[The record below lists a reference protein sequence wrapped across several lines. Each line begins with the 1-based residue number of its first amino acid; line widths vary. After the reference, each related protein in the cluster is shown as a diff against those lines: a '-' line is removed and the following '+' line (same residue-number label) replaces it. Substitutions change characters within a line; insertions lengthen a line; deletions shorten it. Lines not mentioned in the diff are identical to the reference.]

1 MTLFKKIQQTGFGLT
16 LFLVINLPI
25 VCLAQPA
32 IPINDSIDQHI
43 FTYREIEYL
52 EDPTDKLSITQVSS
66 AEFENKFIANTFYKP
81 ENKNRKSTYW
91 FRIKIKHNS
100 GTGKEWVAEF
110 FDQTID
116 QLEFYSPIENGGYKS
131 TAMGDELEFDNRNA
145 WHKNF
150 IIRINPYGNEEHH
163 YYAKVKSKQ
172 RADVMI
178 VLRSQSWLFHYALD
192 EYFFFGIFY
201 GMILV
206 FSFYNLLMFIAVR
219 ERHYLYYILYLV
231 SLGLYEMSADGIGFQ
246 YLWPK
251 WPVFNYYAPNLF
263 LYFASTAAMIFSASL
278 LNLRKANDWLF
289 KIFVGVF
296 LIRTTF
302 LVVSLTLIPSWF
314 SFRFIE
320 MLPFLSIYYASIRS
334 YFFVKYTPARFLV
347 MAYSFV
353 ALAIGYKIVENANI
367 DWKPI
372 GELSYY
378 SLGFSFVI
386 EMLLLSFAISDKIR
400 ILRLEKNEAQIN
412 TINQLNENQLLKDN
426 LNKILEEQVQLK
438 TAEITRNLALIEEQ
452 NHQLENANRQLESQ
466 ALEIA
471 EINQLLSRDN
481 VQLQHDVAIAKE
493 ARVLSKEVD
502 FEEFSSIYPDDDSCL
517 KFISSIKW
525 QNGFWCKR
533 CNHMN
538 YGEGRSSYSRR
549 CSRCGYEESVTAY
562 TLLQNT
568 RLPINKAFYMIFLV
582 YSSNGRISS
591 HKLSEI
597 LHIRQSTCWLY
608 SSKIKKAMKERAKAG
623 KMHHADGWDSIIFS

>member
-1 MTLFKKIQQTGFGLT
+1 MMDDILKILGR
-16 LFLVINLPI
+16 LVWAFIVSFPI
-25 VCLAQPA
+25 STYAQHA
-32 IPINDSIDQHI
+32 VPIADSVDQHI
-43 FTYREIEYL
+43 FTYGDIEYL
-52 EDPTDKLSITQVSS
+52 EDPTDQLTIEKISS
-66 AEFENKFIANTFYKP
+66 REFENRFTSNTFYKP

-91 FRIKIKHNS
+91 FRIRIKHNS
-100 GTGKEWVAEF
+100 NTKKEWVAEF

-116 QLEFYSPIENGGYKS
+116 HLEFYSPLKSGGYKR
-131 TAMGDELEFDNRNA
+131 TVTGDEFNFDSRIT

-150 IIRINPYGNEEHH
+150 IVQLDPFGDDEFY
-163 YYAKVKSKQ
+163 YYARVKSKQ

-178 VLRSQSWLFHYALD
+178 VLRSQSWLLHYALD

-219 ERHYLYYILYLV
+219 ESHYLYYILYLV

-246 YLWPK
+246 YLWPE
-251 WPVFNYYAPNLF
+251 WPAFNYYAPNLF
-263 LYFASTAAMIFSASL
+263 LYCASTAAMIFSSSL
-278 LNLRKANDWLF
+278 LNLRKSNDWLF
-289 KIFVGVF
+289 KIFIGVF
-296 LIRTTF
+296 LFRTAF
-302 LVVSLTLIPSWF
+302 LIVSLTIVPQWF
-314 SFRFIE
+314 NFRFIE

-334 YFFVKYTPARFLV
+334 YFFTKYTPARFLV
-347 MAYSFV
+347 GAYSFV
-353 ALAIGYKIVENANI
+353 ALAIMYKIVETANI

-400 ILRLEKNEAQIN
+400 LLRLEKNEAQIN
-412 TINQLNENQLLKDN
+412 TINQLNENQRLKDN

-452 NHQLENANRQLESQ
+452 NHQLENANRQLEDQ
-466 ALEIA
+466 AQEIA
-471 EINQLLSRDN
+471 EINKLLSRDN
-481 VQLQHDVAIAKE
+481 VQLQHDVAVAKE

-502 FEEFSSIYPDDDSCL
+502 FEEFSAIYPDDDSCL
-517 KFISSIKW
+517 KFISTIKW
-525 QNGFWCKR
+525 QNGFWCKK

-538 YGEGRSSYSRR
+538 YGDGRSPYSRR
-549 CSRCGYEESVTAY
+549 CSRCGYEESVTAN

-608 SSKIKKAMKERAKAG
+608 SSKIKKAMKEKAKTG
-623 KMHHADGWDSIIFS
+623 KIHHADGWDSIIFS